1 MGDELLRCLL
11 LGQRLDVDEEMDER
25 IALDHC
31 LGEWYSQPRGVGR
44 LKSSLY
50 MRHTLNG
57 LPERMLF
64 VNRYR
69 NLDLGYLRDSC
80 TRRCG

>member
-1 MGDELLRCLL
+1 MGDELLHVYFWDRIWTW
-11 LGQRLDVDEEMDER
+11 MKER
-25 IALDHC
+25 KDQIIALDHC
-31 LGEWYSQPRGVGR
+31 LGEYHPQPRGVGR

-57 LPERMLF
+57 TLERMLF

-69 NLDLGYLRDSC
+69 NHGLGYLRGLC
-80 TRRCG
+80 I